1 MFALRWKKTPQ
12 NKSESLNES
21 DFWGANESNKIKT
34 LICPRLEIQNPDIR
48 RYVDA
53 DIQA

>member
-1 MFALRWKKTPQ
+1 MFALCWKKN

-21 DFWGANESNKIKT
+21 DFWGANESNEIKT

-53 DIQA
+53 DIWK